1 MRGRVSKLRW
11 ITPKGECMY
20 ASKND
25 IVVVHL
31 IKDCTLKVL
40 NGRKGSADEIFS
52 FKFNVKAIQN
62 ENSLRS
68 SLSTLFRVIKNKN
81 SNV

>member
-40 NGRKGSADEIFS
+40 NGRKGSADENFS
-52 FKFNVKAIQN
+52 FKFNV
-62 ENSLRS
+62 R
-68 SLSTLFRVIKNKN
+68 LFKMKIHFVRVYRHCLE
-81 SNV
+81 